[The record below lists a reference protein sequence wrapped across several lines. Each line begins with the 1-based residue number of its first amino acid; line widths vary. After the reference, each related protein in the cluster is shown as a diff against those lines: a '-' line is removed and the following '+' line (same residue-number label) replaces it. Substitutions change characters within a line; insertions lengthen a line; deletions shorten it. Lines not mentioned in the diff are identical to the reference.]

1 MTLQRAMHVKDFETP
16 LDKKLMFQN
25 NPASKAEISSVQSF
39 NSTAFWMQI
48 SLVKTGSQTQP
59 DYHADIPLYLIKKKF
74 FITIFLTNQLCYSV
88 SVYTN
93 QSP

>member
-1 MTLQRAMHVKDFETP
+1 MALQRALHVKDFETP
-16 LDKKLMFQN
+16 RDKKLMFQN

-59 DYHADIPLYLIKKKF
+59 DYHADIPLYLIK
-74 FITIFLTNQLCYSV
+74 TIFLLQYF
-88 SVYTN
+88 
-93 QSP
+93 

>member
-1 MTLQRAMHVKDFETP
+1 MLKKALPLTLQRALHAKDFETP
-16 LDKKLMFQN
+16 RDKKLMFQN

-59 DYHADIPLYLIKKKF
+59 DYHADIPLNIIK
-74 FITIFLTNQLCYSV
+74 IIFLLQYF
-88 SVYTN
+88 
-93 QSP
+93 